1 MSEGYGSAAL
11 VREDKDHK
19 SCPPLLFLC
28 LLKGKQRRQDQQAF
42 KSES

>member
-28 LLKGKQRRQDQQAF
+28 LKGKQRRQDQQAF